1 MIETYV
7 NKLIDNLPDTIKKV
21 NGKRNPLE
29 LDLVLSGGGFNGSYL
44 IGALYFLKEMENRNY
59 IKIHRISGCSIGS
72 IAGLLYIENDLKRIS
87 PLYKY
92 FTKQFKKKHN
102 LSEIKN
108 IRLLLGEKIIDN
120 YAKANDKLY
129 ICYNNIETGVK
140 IVKSRFDSADD
151 LCNTIIKSCFIPLL
165 IDENI
170 CYKSKYIDGINPYI
184 FEPKSTGKDEKYG
197 KERKTL
203 FLDLF
208 TYNKASCLI
217 NIKNEKN
224 AFHRV
229 LTGLLEIHNFF
240 IKGTNTD
247 MCSYVNNWSIIQK
260 SVYCCKLLAERMIVY
275 FLACIVYI
283 NKIIITICSNHNIL
297 VKWNDFFVCKFTIE
311 FVRTFFAVYLDT
323 YCF

>member
-1 MIETYV
+1 MIESYV
-7 NKLIDNLPDTIKKV
+7 NKLIDNLPYTFTSK
-21 NGKRNPLE
+21 NATPLE
-29 LDLVLSGGGFNGSYL
+29 LDVVLSGGGFNGSYL

-87 PLYKY
+87 TLYKY
-92 FTKQFKKKHN
+92 ITKQFKKKHN

-108 IRLLLGEKIIDN
+108 IRTLLGEKIIMD

-170 CYKSKYIDGINPYI
+170 CYKSKYIDGINPYT
-184 FEPKSTGKDEKYG
+184 FKLNSGSELECKDG
-197 KERKTL
+197 KERKVL

-208 TYNKASCLI
+208 TFNKASCLI

-247 MCSYVNNWSIIQK
+247 MCSYVNDWSIIQK
-260 SVYCCKLLAERMIVY
+260 SVYSCKLIIERMIVY
-275 FLACIVYI
+275 FVSCIVYI
-283 NKIIITICSNHNIL
+283 NKWIGNQCSKNKIS
-297 VKWNDFFVCKFTIE
+297 VKCHDFFVYKVTVE
-311 FVRTFFAVYLDT
+311 VVRTFFAVYLDT